1 MSYEAHVTDTAY
13 CYDGSFAGFLCCV
26 FESYAR
32 KEIPAEVCPPEEGQ
46 LNFFGTRQ
54 IFTDEQHARRVAAG
68 LDRLGREV
76 KDRVTTGFL
85 CTDPGKDLTLLRFV
99 RLCFAQGP
107 RAAQM
112 LGDPDAAA
120 AFALE
125 RAVDNEACRLI
136 EFIRFEERDGML
148 GAVIHPKH
156 RILPLLRGHFCSR
169 LPDES
174 FLIYDAAHGTALLHR
189 DGQVRYLAMERY
201 FQRDRQRWTELTANA
216 RNVLEAMFMVLAQ
229 VMDKAEVSSRM
240 MDNLKKFYPAVHDKL
255 TREGM
260 EKNRRSLRGMLDQG
274 IVDGLFVDNINIDL
288 AISVLYYTASALV
301 ARKELML
308 PAGMTEREAFVQII
322 SNFFRG
328 ISTAKGLRMIDD
340 NLKRYELTKYDK

>member
-85 CTDPGKDLTLLRFV
+85 CVDPGKDLTLLRFV

-136 EFIRFEERDGML
+136 EFIRFRSGTGCSARSSTRSTGFCRCCADIFA
-148 GAVIHPKH
+148 AVCPM
-156 RILPLLRGHFCSR
+156 RTS
-169 LPDES
+169 
-174 FLIYDAAHGTALLHR
+174 
-189 DGQVRYLAMERY
+189 
-201 FQRDRQRWTELTANA
+201 
-216 RNVLEAMFMVLAQ
+216 
-229 VMDKAEVSSRM
+229 
-240 MDNLKKFYPAVHDKL
+240 
-255 TREGM
+255 
-260 EKNRRSLRGMLDQG
+260 
-274 IVDGLFVDNINIDL
+274 
-288 AISVLYYTASALV
+288 
-301 ARKELML
+301 
-308 PAGMTEREAFVQII
+308 
-322 SNFFRG
+322 
-328 ISTAKGLRMIDD
+328 
-340 NLKRYELTKYDK
+340 

>member
-125 RAVDNEACRLI
+125 RAVDNEVCRLI

-201 FQRDRQRWTELTANA
+201 IPGTDETELDWQRMWKRFFKALTIEQRRDEKRVANDA
-216 RNVLEAMFMVLAQ
+216 
-229 VMDKAEVSSRM
+229 S
-240 MDNLKKFYPAVHDKL
+240 P
-255 TREGM
+255 
-260 EKNRRSLRGMLDQG
+260 
-274 IVDGLFVDNINIDL
+274 VDNGIAQKPLKADEQIDPS
-288 AISVLYYTASALV
+288 AKRGKSQKQTSSGAVKIHREEGSNFRSVVPFASRPHLRPRALTFLHKPLPQHSFVKAFTYYTSDLV
-301 ARKELML
+301 ALRKNN
-308 PAGMTEREAFVQII
+308 EAITCRNSDFTF
-322 SNFFRG
+322 SW
-328 ISTAKGLRMIDD
+328 
-340 NLKRYELTKYDK
+340 

>member
-1 MSYEAHVTDTAY
+1 M
-13 CYDGSFAGFLCCV
+13 

-125 RAVDNEACRLI
+125 RAVDNE
-136 EFIRFEERDGML
+136 
-148 GAVIHPKH
+148 
-156 RILPLLRGHFCSR
+156 
-169 LPDES
+169 
-174 FLIYDAAHGTALLHR
+174 DAG
-189 DGQVRYLAMERY
+189 
-201 FQRDRQRWTELTANA
+201 
-216 RNVLEAMFMVLAQ
+216 
-229 VMDKAEVSSRM
+229 
-240 MDNLKKFYPAVHDKL
+240 
-255 TREGM
+255 
-260 EKNRRSLRGMLDQG
+260 
-274 IVDGLFVDNINIDL
+274 
-288 AISVLYYTASALV
+288 
-301 ARKELML
+301 
-308 PAGMTEREAFVQII
+308 
-322 SNFFRG
+322 
-328 ISTAKGLRMIDD
+328 
-340 NLKRYELTKYDK
+340 

>member
-68 LDRLGREV
+68 LDRLGRGV

-125 RAVDNEACRLI
+125 RAVDNEVCRLI

-201 FQRDRQRWTELTANA
+201 IPGTDETELDWQRMWKRFFKALTIEQ
-216 RNVLEAMFMVLAQ
+216 RRDEKAQ
-229 VMDKAEVSSRM
+229 MSHVPKRFWQDMCEMQA
-240 MDNLKKFYPAVHDKL
+240 
-255 TREGM
+255 
-260 EKNRRSLRGMLDQG
+260 
-274 IVDGLFVDNINIDL
+274 DL
-288 AISVLYYTASALV
+288 L
-301 ARKELML
+301 
-308 PAGMTEREAFVQII
+308 
-322 SNFFRG
+322 
-328 ISTAKGLRMIDD
+328 
-340 NLKRYELTKYDK
+340 

>member
-169 LPDES
+169 
-174 FLIYDAAHGTALLHR
+174 R
-189 DGQVRYLAMERY
+189 DGKVRYLAMERY
-201 FQRDRQRWTELTANA
+201 IPGTDETELDWQRMWKRFFKALTIEQ
-216 RNVLEAMFMVLAQ
+216 RRDEKAQ
-229 VMDKAEVSSRM
+229 MSHVPKRFWQDMCEMQPDLVS
-240 MDNLKKFYPAVHDKL
+240 PA
-255 TREGM
+255 G
-260 EKNRRSLRGMLDQG
+260 
-274 IVDGLFVDNINIDL
+274 
-288 AISVLYYTASALV
+288 AA
-301 ARKELML
+301 ARK
-308 PAGMTEREAFVQII
+308 A
-322 SNFFRG
+322 
-328 ISTAKGLRMIDD
+328 D
-340 NLKRYELTKYDK
+340 

>member
-1 MSYEAHVTDTAY
+1 M
-13 CYDGSFAGFLCCV
+13 

-85 CTDPGKDLTLLRFV
+85 CVDPGKDLTLLRFV

-156 RILPLLRGHFCSR
+156 RILPLLRGHF
-169 LPDES
+169 
-174 FLIYDAAHGTALLHR
+174 AAVCPMRT
-189 DGQVRYLAMERY
+189 
-201 FQRDRQRWTELTANA
+201 
-216 RNVLEAMFMVLAQ
+216 
-229 VMDKAEVSSRM
+229 S
-240 MDNLKKFYPAVHDKL
+240 
-255 TREGM
+255 
-260 EKNRRSLRGMLDQG
+260 
-274 IVDGLFVDNINIDL
+274 
-288 AISVLYYTASALV
+288 
-301 ARKELML
+301 
-308 PAGMTEREAFVQII
+308 
-322 SNFFRG
+322 
-328 ISTAKGLRMIDD
+328 
-340 NLKRYELTKYDK
+340 

>member
-125 RAVDNEACRLI
+125 RAVDNEVCRLI

-148 GAVIHPKH
+148 GAVIHPRH

-169 LPDES
+169 LPDEN

-189 DGQVRYLAMERY
+189 DGQVLFANKAFSQLTGYAPDDLAKLDFWALFPPEV
-201 FQRDRQRWTELTANA
+201 QAEARQRERLGPNDEPVPA
-216 RNVLEAMFMVLAQ
+216 RYEALVQTRQGEAYRS
-229 VMDKAEVSSRM
+229 AAASSRRGSM
-240 MDNLKKFYPAVHDKL
+240 PC
-255 TREGM
+255 
-260 EKNRRSLRGMLDQG
+260 RR
-274 IVDGLFVDNINIDL
+274 
-288 AISVLYYTASALV
+288 
-301 ARKELML
+301 ARI
-308 PAGMTEREAFVQII
+308 GR
-322 SNFFRG
+322 
-328 ISTAKGLRMIDD
+328 
-340 NLKRYELTKYDK
+340 

>member
-54 IFTDEQHARRVAAG
+54 IFTDEQYARRVAAG

-125 RAVDNEACRLI
+125 RVVDNEACRLI

-189 DGQVRYLAMERY
+189 DGQVRYLTMERY
-201 FQRDRQRWTELTANA
+201 IPGTDETEPCAQA
-216 RNVLEAMFMVLAQ
+216 VLAGY
-229 VMDKAEVSSRM
+229 VRDAGRFTIGLPPRGKLSAKRTDEGGVNRCRPFTGNCGGLALIRPCGATFPRGGRLGATHSHTPGSR
-240 MDNLKKFYPAVHDKL
+240 PG
-255 TREGM
+255 TRSASGADARCRHRSCGLCRPGRTPWRGCH
-260 EKNRRSLRGMLDQG
+260 RRR
-274 IVDGLFVDNINIDL
+274 
-288 AISVLYYTASALV
+288 ASAD
-301 ARKELML
+301 A
-308 PAGMTEREAFVQII
+308 PG
-322 SNFFRG
+322 
-328 ISTAKGLRMIDD
+328 
-340 NLKRYELTKYDK
+340 